1 MSSVS
6 HEPIVEHPFDMGLVS
21 GVCPQEVLAISV
33 GRSSV
38 TEVCRPGELLSGTE
52 EQVPGMYYDQR
63 GRGCHRAEVCPRKV
77 RQQHSVS
84 NDWLLT

>member
-38 TEVCRPGELLSGTE
+38 TGVPLSVLE
-52 EQVPGMYYDQR
+52 EQVPGMSYDQR
-63 GRGCHRAEVCPRKV
+63 GRGCHRAEAGGSALGK
-77 RQQHSVS
+77 
-84 NDWLLT
+84 